1 MRLAAYFP
9 SIVCSAKHGAGRKSG
24 WRIVGSLTCF
34 VSVSY
39 SCIQFYIN
47 RAPRVAIGR
56 SRHLLGCSKILIVFL
71 SKKELI
77 KRHPHTL
84 FFFCKWLWRS
94 QLYLKILRLHD
105 FKHQKVQLEANK
117 TSSEVWSNGN
127 APCETLLRRC
137 GSLSMTELE
146 WSSPDALMSGV
157 LHPLMQLEP
166 LC

>member
-1 MRLAAYFP
+1 MSVRLAAYFP
-9 SIVCSAKHGAGRKSG
+9 SIVCSAKHGDGRKSG

-84 FFFCKWLWRS
+84 FFASDTGDPICISKYYVYMTLNIRRFSSKPTKEAMRCEVMVTHPV
-94 QLYLKILRLHD
+94 RLC
-105 FKHQKVQLEANK
+105 
-117 TSSEVWSNGN
+117 
-127 APCETLLRRC
+127 CE
-137 GSLSMTELE
+137 
-146 WSSPDALMSGV
+146 GV
-157 LHPLMQLEP
+157 AASA
-166 LC
+166 